1 MSVIQWSL
9 RTAPRIAW
17 FLSWQAVLRAFD
29 RHRGRAREIE
39 LARFVFENAIAGDPA
54 SVLETMDRF
63 SRTRRFLMSMG
74 PDKGAFLSEMLD
86 AHRPVNVLE
95 IGTYCGYSAVLIGSR
110 IAQWGGKVTTLEV
123 SRRNHAVAR
132 DIIAHAGLVDRIS
145 TINAPLSKALPE
157 IRKPFD
163 FVLLDHWKD
172 EYLPDLKRLE
182 SAELLDVGAVVVADN
197 VGFFKVP
204 DYLHH
209 VRNSGQY
216 QSRSV
221 TSTVEYQPKLP
232 DAIEV
237 SIFER
242 PDRMR

>member
-1 MSVIQWSL
+1 MSVINWSL
-9 RTAPRIAW
+9 RTAPKIAW
-17 FLSWQAVLRAFD
+17 FLSWQALLRAFD

-63 SRTRRFLMSMG
+63 SQTRRFLMSMG
-74 PDKGAFLSEMLD
+74 PDKGAHLLELLN
-86 AHRPVNVLE
+86 AHQPRNVLE

-110 IAQWGGKVTTLEV
+110 VAKWGGKVTTLEV

-132 DIIAHAGLVDRIS
+132 DIIAHAGLSDRIS
-145 TINAPLSKALPE
+145 AINATLSKALPD
-157 IRKPFD
+157 IREPFD

-172 EYLPDLKRLE
+172 EYLPDLNRLE
-182 SAELLDVGAVVVADN
+182 SSGLLGTGAVVMADN

-204 DYLHH
+204 DYLDY
-209 VRNSGQY
+209 VRNSGLY
-216 QSRSV
+216 QSRSIA
-221 TSTVEYQPKLP
+221 STVEYQPNLP

-237 SIFER
+237 SIFKKLIR
-242 PDRMR
+242 